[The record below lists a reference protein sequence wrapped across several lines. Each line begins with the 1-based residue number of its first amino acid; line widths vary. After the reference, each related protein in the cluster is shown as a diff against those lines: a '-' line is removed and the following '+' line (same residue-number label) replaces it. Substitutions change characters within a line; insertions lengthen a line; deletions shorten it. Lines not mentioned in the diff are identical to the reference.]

1 MKFINKKFTLLAL
14 SLTGGLLSALA
25 WTSWC
30 PGLILLIAFV
40 PYLLIGHHLYLNQQK
55 YIITSYFTAI
65 LPGFILFCIITLA
78 WVRAANIPAAIAV
91 IIEMSFLMSFIL
103 WLAHFVR
110 VKAGNF
116 AGITALV
123 SFWLAFEYL
132 SHHSVYLSPWV
143 NLGNGLSKDIL
154 FIQWYEITGVA
165 GGTLWILL
173 SNLFLSLFLI
183 SLSEKK
189 HEKKI
194 YMFIWLAVV
203 TIPPALS
210 VLRFYTIDQPEYLQ
224 TEVVIVQPDIDPFT
238 EKYTIPFMGQLN
250 SALEMAGKSVT
261 EKTGWLLLPET
272 MVDDPVDEENPGDN
286 EYLTKLREFACNY
299 PGLNIVSGLVSLRAY
314 PQSDEPPTKSAR
326 IIDDSGIYYDHFNSA
341 FRIDTGNNPGIY
353 HKSKLVP
360 GIEMQFSPAIRKLAE
375 KILPD
380 MGGTIWGYGIQEDRT
395 CFTHSITGQVIAPVI
410 CYESVFGNF
419 VAGYVR
425 NGAEA
430 LFIITND
437 GWWKN
442 TNGYLHHLSYASLRA
457 IETRRPVARC
467 ANTGISCF
475 IDIRG
480 KRTVETEW
488 LTEDILKGTISSGT
502 DTTFYVRYG
511 DYISVVASIL
521 SVVILLYSLFSASA
535 GNRNLSGKKK

>member
-1 MKFINKKFTLLAL
+1 M
-14 SLTGGLLSALA
+14 SALA

-40 PYLLIGHHLYLNQQK
+40 PYFLIGHHLYLNQLK
-55 YIITSYFTAI
+55 YSITAYFTAV
-65 LPGFILFCIITLA
+65 LPGFIIFCIITLA

-91 IIEMSFLMSFIL
+91 IMEMSFLMSFIL
-103 WLAHFVR
+103 WLAHTVR
-110 VKAGNF
+110 VKAGNI
-116 AGITALV
+116 AGITALL

-173 SNLFLSLFLI
+173 SNLFLTLFLI

-189 HEKKI
+189 HKKRI
-194 YMFIWLAVV
+194 YLFIWLAVV
-203 TIPPALS
+203 TIPPVLS
-210 VLRFYTIDQPEYLQ
+210 VIRFYTIDQPESRQ
-224 TEVVIVQPDIDPFT
+224 AEVVIVQPNIDPFSD
-238 EKYTIPFMGQLN
+238 KYTIPFKEQLN
-250 SALEMAGKSVT
+250 SALELAGKSVT

-272 MVDDPVDEENPGDN
+272 MVDDPVDEENPGTN
-286 EYLTKLREFACNY
+286 EYLTILREFAGNF
-299 PGLNIVSGLVSLRAY
+299 PGLNIVSGLVSFRAY

-326 IIDDSGIYYDHFNSA
+326 IIDEPGIYYDHFNSA
-341 FRIDTGNNPGIY
+341 FRIDTGKNPDIY

-360 GIEMQFSPAIRKLAE
+360 GIEMQFSTGIRKLAE

-395 CFTHSITGQVIAPVI
+395 CFTHSATGQVIAPVI

-480 KRTVETEW
+480 KRTMETEW
-488 LTEDILKGTISSGT
+488 LTGDILKGSITSGT
-502 DTTFYVRYG
+502 ETTFYVRSG
-511 DYISVVASIL
+511 DYISIAASIL
-521 SVVILLYSLFSASA
+521 SVLILIYSLFTALIRQRV
-535 GNRNLSGKKK
+535 GNGKKKYKHCIS